1 MNTAKTIAA
10 GLALLISAASSA
22 APAERPCRDDIMK
35 HCQDA
40 IGQREQMRQCIRNN
54 REQFSGQCQIALSE
68 RAQQQRAGGGS
79 GRPPA
84 APQEQQETKD

>member
-40 IGQREQMRQCIRNN
+40 IGQREQMRQCVRKNRNQLS
-54 REQFSGQCQIALSE
+54 EQCQIALSE
-68 RAQQQRAGGGS
+68 RAQQRRAGGGS

>member
-10 GLALLISAASSA
+10 GLALLISTGASA

-35 HCQDA
+35 YCQDA
-40 IGQREQMRQCIRNN
+40 IGQREQMRQCVRNN
-54 REQFSGQCQIALSE
+54 RDQFSEQCQIALSE
-68 RAQQQRAGGGS
+68 RAQQRRAGGGS

-84 APQEQQETKD
+84 APQEQQETED